1 MDKKEFALEFMYEA
15 AVISRQLSFKI
26 WMDKRGD
33 ITHNDVRIYSKVIG
47 TFMDCIH
54 NMPEEIQEDKG
65 RDLIGLGVDI
75 LLEKDLQEELKGLFI
90 RDVHTEEKIM
100 RLIEKAETYA
110 NNYK

>member
-1 MDKKEFALEFMYEA
+1 
-15 AVISRQLSFKI
+15 
-26 WMDKRGD
+26 
-33 ITHNDVRIYSKVIG
+33 VIG

-110 NNYK
+110 NNYKLRIGVFSMSVFCAGCDGKLQDGERFIEENGELYCEVCYREN